1 MDFLLSL
8 DNGILNAIQHL
19 RCDFLDWFF
28 PRFTILGN
36 GGWFYI
42 LVATLL
48 LCFPKTRRA
57 GHNAALALIFCLLAG
72 NLTLKPLI
80 GRIRPHDANGFT
92 QLLVPRLGD
101 FSFPSG
107 HTFGATAVAVSL
119 LFYHKKAGIVAC
131 IFTALMA
138 FSRLYLYV
146 HYPSDVLG
154 GILLGTAAAFLARYL
169 LRRLYARKQ
178 QKTEKPTT

>member
-42 LVATLL
+42 LVAALL

-72 NLTLKPLI
+72 NLTLKP
-80 GRIRPHDANGFT
+80 
-92 QLLVPRLGD
+92 
-101 FSFPSG
+101 
-107 HTFGATAVAVSL
+107 
-119 LFYHKKAGIVAC
+119 
-131 IFTALMA
+131 
-138 FSRLYLYV
+138 
-146 HYPSDVLG
+146 
-154 GILLGTAAAFLARYL
+154 
-169 LRRLYARKQ
+169 
-178 QKTEKPTT
+178 